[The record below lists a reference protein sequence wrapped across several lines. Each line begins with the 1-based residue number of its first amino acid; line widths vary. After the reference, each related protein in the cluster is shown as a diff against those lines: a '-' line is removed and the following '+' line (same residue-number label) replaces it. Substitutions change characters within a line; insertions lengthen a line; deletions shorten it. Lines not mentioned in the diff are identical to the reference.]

1 MKKPKYNYK
10 MARMGLPII
19 HMPKRK
25 PQRQICWCRVIPL
38 ASCVAL
44 WVAVIWLLVKGG
56 AA

>member
-1 MKKPKYNYK
+1 MKKQKYNYK

-56 AA
+56 IA

>member
-1 MKKPKYNYK
+1 MKKKQYNYK

-25 PQRQICWCRVIPL
+25 PTRRICWCRVIPL
-38 ASCVAL
+38 SSCVAL
-44 WVAVIWLLVKGG
+44 WVAVIWLIVKGG